1 MSTYSRRCRGDPA
14 HAIRPSRAVIQRI
27 LTPASYQHQRPP
39 PQSLLTPRPCD
50 ARRRPHPVA
59 DHPAGDRRH
68 RAFDTRQ
75 QSCFYA
81 RLCGGAGVGRQA
93 VGVGNRKAGN
103 AWLKWAFSQA
113 AVLRP
118 SRTKHRR
125 PAGRLASRLGK
136 PKALSALAH
145 KDAPRRQALPPGC
158 GEQQATRNVFVA
170 RAGHVLVSLDLS
182 AAEPRYLAMLFQRA
196 LEQKHGPYLVKREE
210 LY

>member
-1 MSTYSRRCRGDPA
+1 MGLQPGG
-14 HAIRPSRAVIQRI
+14 RAQRQKDERI
-27 LTPASYQHQRPP
+27 GA
-39 PQSLLTPRPCD
+39 LL
-50 ARRRPHPVA
+50 
-59 DHPAGDRRH
+59 
-68 RAFDTRQ
+68 
-75 QSCFYA
+75 
-81 RLCGGAGVGRQA
+81 
-93 VGVGNRKAGN
+93 
-103 AWLKWAFSQA
+103 
-113 AVLRP
+113 
-118 SRTKHRR
+118 
-125 PAGRLASRLGK
+125 GRLASRLGK